1 MDSLTLKEELLN
13 QKKNGSTLVAKIFG
27 DANQL
32 EVYPRSIFERN
43 GILFFVAKEN
53 SDKFLFLLYE
63 KKDESIASEFEGT
76 ISKLDGSNYSL
87 LKKCNRTTQNRKAL
101 QKHFE
106 FTKPILVGLCN
117 SFGFGDRIGLANAAH
132 IRSLGES
139 GFKPVLAQQSIR
151 ELTRTNRTPADVMD
165 AAVWAVF
172 QEGYTDGFGAD
183 ADHLKT
189 TDDIDLMVENGFK
202 MFTFDPG
209 EYVHNEADSLNN
221 KQLDEAIAKINWEG
235 LYTDYHGLE
244 ENYLNKIF
252 LVSKDLQIK
261 VNSNDLKRAVLKYGD
276 ALAHIKKMYDHLK
289 IKYPNYESEV

>member
-1 MDSLTLKEELLN
+1 MDTHALKDELLN
-13 QKKNGSTLVAKIFG
+13 QKIDGSTVIAKRIINS
-27 DANQL
+27 NQL
-32 EVYPRSIFERN
+32 EIYSKSIFEQDE
-43 GILFFVAKEN
+43 ILFFIAKEN
-53 SDKFLFLLYE
+53 LDKFLYLIYNE
-63 KKDESIASEFEGT
+63 KFESTVSYFEGI
-76 ISKLDGSNYSL
+76 ISKLEGSNDSQI
-87 LKKCNRTTQNRKAL
+87 KKCNLSTHNRKAL
-101 QKHFE
+101 QAHFE
-106 FTKPILVGLCN
+106 FTKPIIVGLCN

-221 KQLDEAIAKINWEG
+221 EQLDEAIVKINWEG
-235 LYTDYHGLE
+235 LYTDYPSLE
-244 ENYLNKIF
+244 GNYLNKIF
-252 LVSKDLQIK
+252 LVSKDLQISA
-261 VNSNDLKRAVLKYGD
+261 NSNDLKRAVLKYGD
-276 ALAHIKKMYDHLK
+276 CLAHIKKLYDHLK
-289 IKYPNYESEV
+289 MKYPNYEV